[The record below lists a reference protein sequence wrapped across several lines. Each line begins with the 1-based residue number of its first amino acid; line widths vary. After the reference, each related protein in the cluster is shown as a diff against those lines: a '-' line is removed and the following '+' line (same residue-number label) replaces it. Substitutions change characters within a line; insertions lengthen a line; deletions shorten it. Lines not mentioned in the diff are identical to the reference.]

1 MQKVDVTRFAG
12 SAAAASLMRRLWLAG
27 SPCQANARSAY
38 DRQASLA
45 LGRADYDFTRI
56 ASSVRWGERAFFWS
70 RQKALD
76 GAVARFCESRPG
88 GVVVSLGCGLS
99 TAEFRGGRRQCLWIN
114 VDAPGVI
121 ALRGA
126 LLPQSGTSL
135 SVPRSLLDPRW
146 MDELPLAGGRPVLFV
161 ADGVLSRMPTGL
173 AKALVVLLAGRFPGA
188 RLCFDALSRPAR
200 AVAFLASGRRLSA
213 SPRHAF
219 CAEQTESLKDLS
231 PCIGGV
237 ASLPLALPACS
248 YSFGE
253 KVCLGVAR
261 RLGLVK
267 CFAVDFRD
275 VRGGTR
281 HGR

>member
-1 MQKVDVTRFAG
+1 MLLAGQPGARARGLRLHPDCVLGPLGRTRLLLEPAEGARRRRCPLLRKPSRRCRRQPRLRPVHSRIQGMAQAVPVDQRRCAGRDGPARRPAAPVRDKPLRPALPSGSKVD
-12 SAAAASLMRRLWLAG
+12 
-27 SPCQANARSAY
+27 
-38 DRQASLA
+38 
-45 LGRADYDFTRI
+45 GRASARQG
-56 ASSVRWGERAFFWS
+56 ASRPLCGRRRAFPH
-70 RQKALD
+70 A
-76 GAVARFCESRPG
+76 
-88 GVVVSLGCGLS
+88 
-99 TAEFRGGRRQCLWIN
+99 
-114 VDAPGVI
+114 
-121 ALRGA
+121 
-126 LLPQSGTSL
+126 
-135 SVPRSLLDPRW
+135 
-146 MDELPLAGGRPVLFV
+146 
-161 ADGVLSRMPTGL
+161 TGL

-213 SPRHAF
+213 SPCHAF

>member
-1 MQKVDVTRFAG
+1 M
-12 SAAAASLMRRLWLAG
+12 
-27 SPCQANARSAY
+27 
-38 DRQASLA
+38 
-45 LGRADYDFTRI
+45 
-56 ASSVRWGERAFFWS
+56 
-70 RQKALD
+70 
-76 GAVARFCESRPG
+76 
-88 GVVVSLGCGLS
+88 
-99 TAEFRGGRRQCLWIN
+99 
-114 VDAPGVI
+114 
-121 ALRGA
+121 
-126 LLPQSGTSL
+126 
-135 SVPRSLLDPRW
+135 
-146 MDELPLAGGRPVLFV
+146 
-161 ADGVLSRMPTGL
+161 
-173 AKALVVLLAGRFPGA
+173 
-188 RLCFDALSRPAR
+188 
-200 AVAFLASGRRLSA
+200 ASGRRLSA
-213 SPRHAF
+213 SPCHAF